1 MEAGQGPRSTVLLP
15 SGGVGRVQGRVRP
28 FPKRRRHAKTK
39 TSYPDAGRAG
49 GGQPG
54 LAALAAKVPE
64 LGAGRANSA
73 LPAVPLSLGGAGCGE
88 AVRTSASSSSSRA
101 SRRELWRESK

>member
-1 MEAGQGPRSTVLLP
+1 MAWLPMITRASTQGFHHVEAGQGPRPTVLLP

-28 FPKRRRHAKTK
+28 FPQRHRHAKTK

-49 GGQPG
+49 GGQPI
-54 LAALAAKVPE
+54 LAARAAKIPE

-73 LPAVPLSLGGAGCGE
+73 LPAVPLSLGGTACGE
-88 AVRTSASSSSSRA
+88 AV
-101 SRRELWRESK
+101 